1 MCTCTDV
8 HTLKLVARLQL
19 DTGALVFCQPQGKL
33 AECSGEGEQ
42 RRAMLLTWQPSHHT
56 KQVMSTDST
65 EICGILQ
72 RLHPLFISVHII
84 RTKARC
90 NIITTKTYNLDPD
103 NCLWFFLFYF
113 ISFASLLTRCLH
125 TVING
130 MVFPSLLFLPISSVS
145 ASIFAHFSTNHI
157 WFCCSKRCTSVP
169 TGADPSAEETCGG
182 NHYNADPEFE
192 SFYEGKRFCAVY
204 V

>member
-1 MCTCTDV
+1 MCTRTDV
-8 HTLKLVARLQL
+8 NTLKLVARLQL

-65 EICGILQ
+65 EICGILR
-72 RLHPLFISVHII
+72 RLHPLFISLHII

-90 NIITTKTYNLDPD
+90 NIITTKTYNLDHKIV
-103 NCLWFFLFYF
+103 CGFFLVLFYF
-113 ISFASLLTRCLH
+113 FCELLTH
-125 TVING
+125 TVINR

-157 WFCCSKRCTSVP
+157 WFLLFQKMHQCPHWSRSQWQ
-169 TGADPSAEETCGG
+169 GELW
-182 NHYNADPEFE
+182 
-192 SFYEGKRFCAVY
+192 GKSLQC
-204 V
+204 